1 VNIVPK
7 AQKLSQ
13 EKNKFDLFD
22 LSWYA
27 EIIIVTQVIATVCCP
42 LF

>member
-27 EIIIVTQVIATVCCP
+27 EIIVTQVIATVCCP